1 MSQKWSYNNI
11 EFEVALQDADFAEKY
26 EKAFERMGQD
36 EKKVQKAGNNS
47 ELIRGYC
54 GLFHNLFDD
63 IYGAGTA
70 KRLFDGKMNAGMCDL
85 AYAAFMGACM
95 RCNEE
100 AVQQRG
106 QLMSRYAPRQNRQQR
121 RNNQQRNK
129 NWNGGQ
135 RA

>member
-11 EFEVALQDADFAEKY
+11 EFEVDLQDADFAEKY

-36 EKKVQKAGNNS
+36 EKKLQKAGNNS

-63 IYGAGTA
+63 IYGAA
-70 KRLFDGKMNAGMCDL
+70 NKLFEGKVNAGMCDL
-85 AYAAFMGACM
+85 AYAAFMTACM

-100 AVQQRG
+100 AVQRRG
-106 QLMSRYAPRQNRQQR
+106 QLMSRFSPQQNRQQR
-121 RNNQQRNK
+121 RSQQRNR
-129 NWNGGQ
+129 NRNGEY
-135 RA
+135 RT

>member
-1 MSQKWSYNNI
+1 
-11 EFEVALQDADFAEKY
+11 
-26 EKAFERMGQD
+26 MGQD
-36 EKKVQKAGNNS
+36 EKKVQKAGSNS

-63 IYGAGTA
+63 IYGTGTA

>member
-11 EFEVALQDADFAEKY
+11 EFEVDLQDADFAEKY

-36 EKKVQKAGNNS
+36 EKKVQKAGSNS

-63 IYGAGTA
+63 IYGTGTA
-70 KRLFDGKMNAGMCDL
+70 KKLFDGKMNAEMCNL
-85 AYAAFMGACM
+85 AYTAFIGACM

-100 AVQQRG
+100 ASQQRG
-106 QLMSRYAPRQNRQQR
+106 HLMSRYAPRQNRQQR
-121 RNNQQRNK
+121 RNQQR
-129 NWNGGQ
+129 NGGQ